1 MDCLRKTGLPVPDS
15 TWVRFLLGVRPG
27 SVTPF
32 ALINDVER
40 RVIPVLDAAMFEHD
54 PLNYH
59 PLANDRTTAVAPSDL
74 RRFIAACGH
83 LPRIVDLASCE
94 REPMVAAG

>member
-1 MDCLRKTGLPVPDS
+1 M
-15 TWVRFLLGVRPG
+15 RPG

-40 RVIPVLDAAMFEHD
+40 RVTPVLDAAMLEHD

-59 PLANDRTTAVAPSDL
+59 PLANDRTTAVSPADL
-74 RRFIAACGH
+74 LRFIAQGMCRVSSISPAWNV
-83 LPRIVDLASCE
+83 R
-94 REPMVAAG
+94 RQQ